1 MYSLEYEMM
10 IQTLRQLGFS
20 GEFQADLPSQ
30 PVLRG
35 GGRVVLLVRQGQVL
49 SCFILDKDGQ
59 KIYHDAEAHQLL
71 PRFGIVDW
79 QLVSPPSGRSAY
91 TGPPPFAAPGW
102 PPVAPPAPP
111 PPPTRRERSRGFF
124 PQRLA
129 VSEAQ
134 WRAWSTLERAV
145 YALADGTHNIE
156 QIAVLLSRP
165 VPTID
170 QVIRNFE
177 SLGIIMRLS

>member
-1 MYSLEYEMM
+1 MYSLEYGMM
-10 IQTLRQLGFS
+10 VQTLRQLGFS
-20 GEFQADLPSQ
+20 GEFQADLPSH

-35 GGRVVLLVRQGQVL
+35 GGRVVLLVRDGHVL
-49 SCFILDKDGQ
+49 SCFILDRNGQ

-79 QLVSPPSGRSAY
+79 KLISSNSGRSAHA
-91 TGPPPFAAPGW
+91 GPPPFAPPGR
-102 PPVAPPAPP
+102 PPVGPPETP
-111 PPPTRRERSRGFF
+111 RERYRSFF
-124 PQRLA
+124 PQRLT

-145 YALADGTHNIE
+145 YSLADGTHTIE

-165 VPTID
+165 LPAIE
-170 QVIRNFE
+170 QIIRNFE